1 MQSLNAGVS
10 LTGMIRRH
18 WVLMVVGYLLVF
30 VDPFGISSKSSRAI
44 SDGFDRLFSPIY
56 SGALASGRDS
66 ESADLVDVIL
76 IDDPSIR
83 MLSNEENGYLRAN
96 DWPLAYSDHFVLIDA
111 LRRLGYGT
119 IILDITFY
127 RARQLDNSLPLLV
140 ARLKHFRDSTGLAVV
155 LSAGEDPDQLE
166 PSIRPLTDVAS
177 DIGLVGWSGH
187 GQNYPIRRTLPD
199 GDKLPTLAVAGY
211 EVYCQKYKSRGCDD
225 LSKAEDSWM
234 VPRPSGMHL
243 SWGMPAQRMAST
255 LDCNAT
261 PENDSVIG
269 SIWHWGRYIFGAEV
283 VSVDGQ
289 RPCPPVPTATLRDIF
304 CVKAECDDF
313 FKNLPLENR
322 IAIVGVSLPSAR
334 DLFDPPIAGL
344 LPGVYLHAEALRNL
358 LHYGDGYL
366 KPIGLE
372 WNLASIGLPDITLP
386 VDLLLCWPLI
396 LFLILILARRIIAW
410 RWRDERRAEWPELAV
425 ELGELLII
433 LVSLCLFYGVLLFF
447 QRTPGFLS
455 ELIGLTPFLLIAVRK
470 ERKEMENERKAMA
483 LAACTA
489 VQFGLGRNPLH

>member
-83 MLSNEENGYLRAN
+83 MLSNEENGYLKAN

-166 PSIRPLTDVAS
+166 PSIRPLTEVAS

-199 GDKLPTLAVAGY
+199 GDKLPTLAVA
-211 EVYCQKYKSRGCDD
+211 
-225 LSKAEDSWM
+225 
-234 VPRPSGMHL
+234 
-243 SWGMPAQRMAST
+243 
-255 LDCNAT
+255 
-261 PENDSVIG
+261 ENDSVIG